1 MSAPHTQKPMHLRVA
16 SAIVPDAGKHAID
29 RVRTHLR
36 RRRMTPLR
44 EEYVRRYG
52 LDVLRGP
59 FAGMRYPPDLAAHGH
74 VSHHLIA
81 KLVGSYE
88 RQVYPWFEEWI
99 AGDFDLVIDVGC
111 AEGFYAVGIARAMPS
126 VEVRAYD
133 IYAQA
138 REDCAELARV
148 NGVQDRVTIADECT
162 PSILAEVSEKRVAL
176 LSDCEGYEKI
186 LLDPSLAPNL
196 RNWSIIV
203 EQHDLQD
210 PTIGATIARRFR
222 DTHEIEVIDFVP
234 PDGADVAELRWLTDK
249 QVRFV
254 LSERP
259 LPMSWAI
266 LRPRNGP
273 A

>member
-1 MSAPHTQKPMHLRVA
+1 MQLRVA
-16 SAIVPDAGKHAID
+16 SAIVPDAGKRAID
-29 RVRTHLR
+29 RVRRRLYLR
-36 RRRMTPLR
+36 RIAPLR

-59 FAGMRYPPDLAAHGH
+59 FAGMHYTPDMPAQDHISG
-74 VSHHLIA
+74 HLIA

-88 RQVYPWFEEWI
+88 QQIYQWIEEWI

-111 AEGFYAVGIARAMPS
+111 AEGFYAVGLARAMPG

-138 REDCAELARV
+138 RDGCAELARA
-148 NGVQDRVTIADECT
+148 NGVQDRVRIAKECT
-162 PSILAEVSEKRVAL
+162 PATLAEVSEARVAL

-186 LLDPSLAPNL
+186 LLDPDRAPNL

-210 PTIGATIARRFR
+210 PTIAATIERRFR
-222 DTHEIEVIDFVP
+222 ETHEIEIIDYVP
-234 PDGADVAELRWLTDK
+234 PDGDGLPELGWLTNE
-249 QVRFV
+249 QIRFV

-259 LPMSWAI
+259 FPMSWAM
-266 LRPRNGP
+266 LRPRD
-273 A
+273 AAA